1 MLEALARNWWLPA
14 LRGVVGILFGA
25 VAIFYPASTLAVL
38 VILFGAFA
46 LVDGLFAVF
55 AAIANRREEPRWT
68 SLLLSG
74 IIGIIIGVVTFF
86 WPGITALA
94 LLFLIAAW
102 AIIIGIGEIVAA
114 IRLRKVIREEW
125 LLLIAGVLSV
135 LFGVVFLLF
144 PGVGALAV
152 VLWIGVW
159 AIVVGVLRIA
169 AGFRL
174 RRWLRDG
181 EARG

>member
-1 MLEALARNWWLPA
+1 MLEALARNWWLLV
-14 LRGVVGILFGA
+14 LRGVVGVLFGM
-25 VAIFYPASTLAVL
+25 VALFYPAITLAVL

-46 LVDGLFAVF
+46 LADGLFAVF
-55 AAIANRREEPRWT
+55 AAVANRREEPRWT

-74 IIGIIIGVVTFF
+74 IIGLIIGIVTFF

-102 AIIIGIGEIVAA
+102 AMIIGVGEIVAA
-114 IRLRKVIREEW
+114 IRLRKVIRGEW
-125 LLLIAGVLSV
+125 FLLIAGILSV
-135 LFGVVFLLF
+135 LFGIVLLLF

-152 VLWIGVW
+152 VLWIGLW
-159 AIVVGVLRIA
+159 AIVVGVMRIA

-174 RRWLRDG
+174 RRWVRDG
-181 EARG
+181 EASG